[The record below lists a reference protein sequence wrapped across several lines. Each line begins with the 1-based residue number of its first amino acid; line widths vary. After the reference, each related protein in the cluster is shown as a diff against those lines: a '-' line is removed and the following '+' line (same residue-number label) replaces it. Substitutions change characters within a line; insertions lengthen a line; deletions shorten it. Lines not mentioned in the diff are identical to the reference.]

1 MRFVTGPE
9 PRWTAGLAEAVVDWM
24 CLPSVNA
31 PIETMSDVR
40 VLIVDDEQPARKRL
54 VDLVDRMEGMQVQ
67 QACADGRAAIEVI
80 LRTPPD
86 IVLLDVQMPEIDG
99 LDIVRLV
106 GPDRMPV
113 VVFVTA
119 YDEYALRAFE
129 VAAVDYLMKPFD
141 DDRFAEAMGRAVEH
155 VRYRSLDGLTEQ
167 LIDLI
172 HLEADTGY
180 PGAENPDT
188 RSPDAE
194 SRRGRRNPGASRPR
208 EEPDASAAGGASR
221 IAVQRRNEIRLVPVE
236 TVTYFEA
243 QGSYVKIHTE
253 EHDYLIRERMKSL
266 EARLSASR
274 FFRIHRSTIVN
285 LDRVCALEPNEMG
298 DVAARLDDGT
308 RLRVSRSR
316 RSALEVRL
324 GI

>member
-1 MRFVTGPE
+1 
-9 PRWTAGLAEAVVDWM
+9 
-24 CLPSVNA
+24 
-31 PIETMSDVR
+31 MSDVC

-54 VDLVDRMEGMQVQ
+54 VDLVDRMQGMRVQ

-80 LRTPPD
+80 LRNPPD

-99 LDIVRLV
+99 LEIVRLV

-172 HLEADTGY
+172 HLEADPGSPETGISSGPRKSGTSR
-180 PGAENPDT
+180 PGEG
-188 RSPDAE
+188 PDA
-194 SRRGRRNPGASRPR
+194 
-208 EEPDASAAGGASR
+208 AAGGGGASR

-266 EARLSASR
+266 EARLNASR

-285 LDRVCALEPNEMG
+285 LDRVCALEPNDMG